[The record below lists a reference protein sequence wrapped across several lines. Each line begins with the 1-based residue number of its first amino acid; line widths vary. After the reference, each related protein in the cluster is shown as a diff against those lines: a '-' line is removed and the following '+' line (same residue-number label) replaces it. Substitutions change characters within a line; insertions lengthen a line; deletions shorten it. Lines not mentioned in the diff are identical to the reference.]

1 MNKDP
6 SRLQVEFHFDF
17 GSPNAYLS
25 HRVIPKI
32 EQRTGAAFRYVP
44 VLLGGVFKA
53 TNNVSPM
60 VALEGIKN
68 KSEYAQLE
76 TQRFLKK
83 HCITNYRRN
92 PFFPINTLQLMRG
105 AVAAEQLG
113 CADAY
118 IDAVYHAIWVDGLD
132 MGNSDV
138 VVESL
143 QGTSIP
149 IDKIQEACSD
159 PDIKQQLI
167 SNTQDSVARGNFGS
181 PTFFVGEEMFFG
193 KDKLDDVEEEINR
206 LIKD

>member
-1 MNKDP
+1 MSKDP

-32 EQRTGAAFRYVP
+32 EQRTGTAFRYVP

-76 TQRFLKK
+76 TQRFLRK
-83 HCITNYRRN
+83 HGINNYRRN

-113 CADAY
+113 CSDAY

-132 MGNSDV
+132 MGNPDV
-138 VVESL
+138 VAESL
-143 QGTSIP
+143 QDTSIP
-149 IDKIQEACSD
+149 IEQIQEACND
-159 PDIKQQLI
+159 PGIKQQLI

-206 LIKD
+206 LIND